1 MKKGVLIFICILNIN
16 FAWGQGAFKFKNK
29 EKKSKISFLLENN
42 LIIIP
47 LKINGLMMSFLV
59 DTGVEETI
67 LFSIN
72 SDKELKLYNP
82 ESIKLRGLGSLDD
95 IEGLKS
101 SGNTI
106 EVGNLK
112 SDDETVIVVLDED
125 FNFSS
130 SLGIPVN
137 GIIGYKFFRDHTVKI
152 DYTSKKIIV
161 FSDESSKKIKF
172 KKYIEIPI
180 TLEQNKPYLNAD
192 LSILNINN
200 KAKLLIDTGSSDAL
214 WVFSDQNKSWKVPEK
229 NFDDFLGRGFSGEI
243 YGKKAIA
250 ELLKIKDYQ
259 FKNTLAAFPDSLSL
273 KQSFYRSSRN
283 GSIGAEICRRF
294 TIIFDYKNQKM
305 YLKQNSHFHEPFSY
319 NKSGID
325 LQHSGVRIVEQIA
338 PQISSV
344 NGGVKM
350 NFGDGDKNVKY
361 LFELKP
367 NYEVVAVRKNSP
379 ADLAGLQKGDILLA
393 INNVQSYRYKLHE
406 LMEILKS
413 EDGKLIKI
421 EIQRGKITKEM
432 SFRLKDLL

>member
-1 MKKGVLIFICILNIN
+1 MKKKLIILICFLNLN
-16 FAWGQGAFKFKNK
+16 FAWTQGQFKFVKN
-29 EKKSKISFLLENN
+29 EKKSKISFRLENN

-47 LKINGLMMSFLV
+47 LKINGLLMNFLV

-67 LFSIN
+67 LFSIDT
-72 SDKELKLYNP
+72 DKEIKLYNT

-106 EVGNLK
+106 EIGNLK
-112 SDDETVIVVLDED
+112 SENETIIVVLDES

-137 GIIGYKFFRDHTVKI
+137 GIIGYKFFRDNIIKI
-152 DYTSKKIIV
+152 DYTSKKITV
-161 FSDESSKKIKF
+161 FSEESAQKIKL
-172 KKYIEIPI
+172 KKFTEIPI
-180 TLEQNKPYLNAD
+180 NFDQNKPYLIAD
-192 LSILNINN
+192 LNILGNN
-200 KAKLLIDTGSSDAL
+200 RPAKLLIDTGSSDAL
-214 WVFSDQNKSWKVPEK
+214 WVFIDQNKQWEIPKK

-250 ELLKIKDYQ
+250 KQLKIKDYE

-273 KQSFYRSSRN
+273 KKALLSNSRN
-283 GSIGAEICRRF
+283 GSIGAEVCRRF

-305 YLKQNSHFHEPFSY
+305 YLKQNSHFDEPFNY
-319 NKSGID
+319 NKSGIE
-325 LQHSGVRIVEQIA
+325 LQHSGVRIVEEIA
-338 PQISSV
+338 PQISNV

-350 NFGDGDKNVKY
+350 NFGDGDQSVKY

-367 NYEVVAVRKNSP
+367 NYEVVAVRKDSP
-379 ADLAGLQKGDILLA
+379 ADLAGLQKGDIVLT
-393 INNVQSYRYKLHE
+393 INNVQSYRYKLQE

-421 EIQRGKITKEM
+421 EIQRGKITKEI